1 MLPFALSMMLMVF
14 QQWTGVNTVIFYT
27 VTIFT
32 AARVSVDEHLASNLV
47 GLVQLLATASRKTKL
62 FAKCNFGAKI
72 QTFAFSH
79 CLKITQNVAFQFWHF
94 PPFLTASF
102 RFSKTLH
109 NGPFLAFLMNFCSLK
124 M

>member
-72 QTFAFSH
+72 QTFAFPYCS
-79 CLKITQNVAFQFWHF
+79 KIPQNVACEFLNWCIFHQF
-94 PPFLTASF
+94 LSY
-102 RFSKTLH
+102 K
-109 NGPFLAFLMNFCSLK
+109 K
-124 M
+124 

>member
-47 GLVQLLATASRKTKL
+47 GLVQLLATASRKTKF
-62 FAKCNFGAKI
+62 FAECNFGSKI
-72 QTFAFSH
+72 QTFAFLHSF
-79 CLKITQNVAFQFWHF
+79 KIAQNVAFEILNFGIFHE
-94 PPFLTASF
+94 FLSYE
-102 RFSKTLH
+102 RGLVW
-109 NGPFLAFLMNFCSLK
+109 
-124 M
+124 

>member
-47 GLVQLLATASRKTKL
+47 GLVQLLATASRKTKF
-62 FAKCNFGAKI
+62 FAKCNFGSKI
-72 QTFAFSH
+72 QTFAFLHSF
-79 CLKITQNVAFQFWHF
+79 KITQNVAFEILNFGIFHE
-94 PPFLTASF
+94 FLSYE
-102 RFSKTLH
+102 RGLVW
-109 NGPFLAFLMNFCSLK
+109 
-124 M
+124 

>member
-47 GLVQLLATASRKTKL
+47 GLVQLLATASRKLIVWKYLHLLNAVSASKFKL
-62 FAKCNFGAKI
+62 YLFPILSIFDRESI
-72 QTFAFSH
+72 SH
-79 CLKITQNVAFQFWHF
+79 GPTSLKILVQCLVK
-94 PPFLTASF
+94 SF
-102 RFSKTLH
+102 TFSTH
-109 NGPFLAFLMNFCSLK
+109 SSF
-124 M
+124 

>member
-62 FAKCNFGAKI
+62 LAECNFGSKF
-72 QTFAFSH
+72 QTFAFTHS
-79 CLKITQNVAFQFWHF
+79 LKITQNVVFEIFNFGIFHLNC
-94 PPFLTASF
+94 PI
-102 RFSKTLH
+102 KT
-109 NGPFLAFLMNFCSLK
+109 
-124 M
+124 

>member
-47 GLVQLLATASRKTKL
+47 GLVQLLATASRKLIVWKYLHLLNAVSALKFKL
-62 FAKCNFGAKI
+62 CLFPLFPI
-72 QTFAFSH
+72 LSIFPTFR
-79 CLKITQNVAFQFWHF
+79 
-94 PPFLTASF
+94 PFEYYLQCRENYIES
-102 RFSKTLH
+102 
-109 NGPFLAFLMNFCSLK
+109 
-124 M
+124 

>member
-47 GLVQLLATASRKTKL
+47 GLVQLLATASRKL
-62 FAKCNFGAKI
+62 NCLEILASSQCSFGAKI
-72 QTFAFSH
+72 QTLPFS
-79 CLKITQNVAFQFWHF
+79 
-94 PPFLTASF
+94 
-102 RFSKTLH
+102 
-109 NGPFLAFLMNFCSLK
+109 NFVYF
-124 M
+124 